1 MNLAQSSCLGENR
14 GGALGRW
21 RPLILPQLNTEG
33 VDEKPPRL
41 SFPLGR
47 EYWSVHLVSSLL
59 QGCPRNWHLS
69 CQGWSSDESS
79 TIRLSKGRMEA
90 ASWIGGCHSFPLCL
104 STEWAEKITAAC
116 FSLQRERV
124 GGGPQK
130 APTGLIEEGLLL
142 YRAHSWR
149 LKQVHR
155 HQHRD
160 ARKIK
165 NQAKVFQTR
174 EPGKLLETNSDEMEL
189 CDLSIRELN
198 ISLIKMLTTINRTIH
213 KQSETLNKEVIL
225 NNVQNRSHG
234 A

>member
-1 MNLAQSSCLGENR
+1 M
-14 GGALGRW
+14 
-21 RPLILPQLNTEG
+21 
-33 VDEKPPRL
+33 
-41 SFPLGR
+41 
-47 EYWSVHLVSSLL
+47 
-59 QGCPRNWHLS
+59 
-69 CQGWSSDESS
+69 
-79 TIRLSKGRMEA
+79 
-90 ASWIGGCHSFPLCL
+90 
-104 STEWAEKITAAC
+104 
-116 FSLQRERV
+116 
-124 GGGPQK
+124 
-130 APTGLIEEGLLL
+130 
-142 YRAHSWR
+142 
-149 LKQVHR
+149 HR